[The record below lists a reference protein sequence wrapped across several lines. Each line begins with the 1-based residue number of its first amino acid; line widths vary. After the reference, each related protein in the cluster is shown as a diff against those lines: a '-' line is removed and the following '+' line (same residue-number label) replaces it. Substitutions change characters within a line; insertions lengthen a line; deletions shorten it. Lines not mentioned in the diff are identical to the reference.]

1 MEPYDPTME
10 AIVTAMLKA
19 LAPGMEQTT
28 LGYVPQLYAVQASL
42 ADLLHIALM
51 PLQGPAKPPH
61 PSPPPPD
68 DPTMLA
74 VLHEALRRLDPK
86 AEDQFLAPVE
96 VGQRTLACID
106 RELSKW
112 TSALTQ
118 PLGPSGQASVAL
130 TEEA

>member
-10 AIVTAMLKA
+10 AIVTALLKA
-19 LAPGMEQTT
+19 LAPGTEQTT

-42 ADLLHIALM
+42 AELLHIVLT
-51 PLQGPAKPPH
+51 PLQLPAKPP
-61 PSPPPPD
+61 PPPPPD
-68 DPTMLA
+68 DPTLLA

-86 AEDQFLAPVE
+86 AEDRFLAPVE